1 MLIWEKKI
9 INKKIAM
16 DDENKKWIHRETEK
30 QRRQEMGKLC
40 TTLRSLLPLEY
51 IKGKRSTS
59 DHVNEAINYINHLQN
74 KVKQLQYKRDKLMK
88 EVPNLHTTT
97 GPENECSPTHLQPFV
112 IVHPFPGGVEIVCS
126 YSLKCVFPLSR
137 VLDILLKE
145 GLDVDP
151 SHLNILDTDYSDQLQ
166 RKLTEA
172 ISSTGVGETLPEPQI
187 C

>member
-1 MLIWEKKI
+1 MKI
-9 INKKIAM
+9 SYHIAAICYSHS
-16 DDENKKWIHRETEK
+16 NLAAVLHP
-30 QRRQEMGKLC
+30 
-40 TTLRSLLPLEY
+40 PLEQVVDTRQPRDFNGY
-51 IKGKRSTS
+51 LGDHHQGKRSTS

-74 KVKQLQYKRDKLMK
+74 KVKQLQYKRDELMK

-145 GLDVDP
+145 GLDVV
-151 SHLNILDTDYSDQLQ
+151 
-166 RKLTEA
+166 
-172 ISSTGVGETLPEPQI
+172 SSTSTKIDERFIHTIISEVNMSI
-187 C
+187 